1 MRRLDVG
8 RNAVSRG
15 VCPVAD
21 GLDHLR
27 RHLHFTRDALFLR
40 VHHATRDHQLDE
52 VDALRLCGI
61 QLRERL
67 RNRVRGHGDRPG
79 HMSARDGD
87 PLVGGQD
94 PRPYAAARRDL
105 ISQPRVK
112 IDKTADRADG
122 RDAAHQLCP
131 GKAADHLIGD
141 LPRQRRGED
150 RADQLFVVPLLFL
163 RLAAACKMDMHVD
176 QARHQIPALQVDDGI
191 AVKRRPLRDD
201 GADALSVRQDAESFL
216 HLHVL
221 RAVQE
226 LSVREC
232 VFHRI
237 SLTFLL
243 YSIACCA
250 DPVKPQRAES
260 VQKNSGPEEN
270 RRRRPGKQIDRR
282 PRQDYDR
289 TRSGGFSGRADHI
302 TFKRGT
308 F

>member
-1 MRRLDVG
+1 
-8 RNAVSRG
+8 
-15 VCPVAD
+15 
-21 GLDHLR
+21 
-27 RHLHFTRDALFLR
+27 
-40 VHHATRDHQLDE
+40 
-52 VDALRLCGI
+52 
-61 QLRERL
+61 
-67 RNRVRGHGDRPG
+67 
-79 HMSARDGD
+79 
-87 PLVGGQD
+87 
-94 PRPYAAARRDL
+94 
-105 ISQPRVK
+105 
-112 IDKTADRADG
+112 
-122 RDAAHQLCP
+122 
-131 GKAADHLIGD
+131 
-141 LPRQRRGED
+141 
-150 RADQLFVVPLLFL
+150 
-163 RLAAACKMDMHVD
+163 MDMHVD